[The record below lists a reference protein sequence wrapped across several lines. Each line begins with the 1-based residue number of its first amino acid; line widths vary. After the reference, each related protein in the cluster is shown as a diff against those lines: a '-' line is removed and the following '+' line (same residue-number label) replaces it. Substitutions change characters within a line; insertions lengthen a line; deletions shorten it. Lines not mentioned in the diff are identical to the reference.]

1 MSDAAR
7 TVNAMTN
14 HVQQTLEVAVLEDP
28 CPRCGSDAVRVVA
41 SLSVQV
47 IESDA
52 AAGTPVDDDPLFDC
66 RECGFEWGELIRD
79 LMS

>member
-1 MSDAAR
+1 MSEAAR
-7 TVNAMTN
+7 TVAAMTN
-14 HVQQTLEVAVLEDP
+14 HVQQTLEVEILDDP

-41 SLSVQV
+41 SLSVAV
-47 IESDA
+47 IEADA
-52 AAGTPVDDDPLFDC
+52 AADGRIDDDPLFDC